1 MKNLRLKFI
10 AKAVK
15 KKYWFLPKAMVE
27 GISFGMMMQLLMR

>member
-1 MKNLRLKFI
+1 MNDFRLKLI

-27 GISFGMMMQLLMR
+27 GLSNAIMLQLLMR